1 MGSTAKQ
8 FEKLTPPK
16 RFITTHREDGKA
28 VFEERFGEETEMV
41 TMPDGIAFGL
51 DFTSK
56 GIPISMA
63 QDKDLDVYSNYLKNP
78 PGLTISN
85 GNVLRHVDIPP
96 SMECTMHRTVSL
108 DYGIVLEGQIDLLL
122 DSGEQRTMK
131 VGDVAIQRGTM
142 HQWINRDTE
151 KYCRMLFV
159 LVDSEPLVIAG
170 KKLGEEL
177 DAMPGVKP
185 SE

>member
-1 MGSTAKQ
+1 MATKQ

-16 RFITTHREDGKA
+16 RFITTHRDDGKA
-28 VFEERFGEETEMV
+28 VFEERFGEETTML

-51 DFTSK
+51 DYTSK
-56 GIPISMA
+56 GVPISMKN
-63 QDKDLDVYSNYLKNP
+63 DEDLDVYSGYLKDP
-78 PGLTISN
+78 PGLTISG

-108 DYGIVLEGQIDLLL
+108 DYGIVLEGQVDLLL
-122 DSGEQRTMK
+122 DSGERRTMK

-142 HQWINRDTE
+142 HQWINTDPN
-151 KYCRMLFV
+151 KYCRMVFV
-159 LVDSEPLVIAG
+159 LVDSKPLVIAG

-177 DAMPGVKP
+177 DEMPGVKP

>member
-1 MGSTAKQ
+1 MTVQQ
-8 FEKLTPPK
+8 FEKLAPPK
-16 RFITTHREDGKA
+16 RFITTHRDDGKA
-28 VFEERFGEETEMV
+28 VFEERFGDETDML

-51 DFTSK
+51 DYTTK
-56 GIPISMA
+56 GVPISM
-63 QDKDLDVYSNYLKNP
+63 DKDEDLDVYDQYLKNP
-78 PGLTISN
+78 PGLSIS
-85 GNVLRHVDIPP
+85 GGAVLRHVDIPP

-108 DYGIVLEGQIDLLL
+108 DYGIVLEGQVDLLL

-131 VGDVAIQRGTM
+131 VGDVAVQRGTM
-142 HQWINRDTE
+142 HQWINRDPN
-151 KYCRMLFV
+151 KYCRMIFV
-159 LVDSEPLVIAG
+159 LVDSKPLVISG